1 MKTPLLRAIALAAT
15 AVAAASGLAGCS
27 GDDSGAQAAA
37 VGTAIS
43 AERCAKNK
51 EAGKITFL
59 TGYYY
64 QASAS
69 ILEFLAAKRLG
80 YFDALCLD
88 VDIKPGTGDTGQNTQ
103 LLASGQVTISPVSEQ
118 DVIQARDNGVDV
130 LGISAYSNAGLEV
143 LLTMPAT
150 TDLKQLD
157 GTTLGHKGS
166 LPIGVQAM
174 LTNAG
179 VDVGSLKQ
187 VVVGYDPSIL
197 PRGQVQSL
205 TGFVSNEPNLLAASG
220 REVKVWRPYDY
231 DVPGSLAGMAANP
244 AFAAKN
250 PTAVQDFLR
259 AGLHAYAHC
268 STNAEECVGYAAEE
282 SEGGYDKA
290 HNVKIWQTEVA
301 LVKETGSA
309 GSPLGAVDADNVTAL
324 AGLLSKYSMVKQAT
338 AADAKSYFD
347 PSFIEA
353 VYDSGRL
360 VWPAP

>member
-1 MKTPLLRAIALAAT
+1 MKTPLVRAIALAAT
-15 AVAAASGLAGCS
+15 AVAAASALTGCS
-27 GDDSGAQAAA
+27 SDDSGAKAA

-103 LLASGQVTISPVSEQ
+103 LLASGQVTISAVSEQ

-130 LGISAYSNAGLEV
+130 LGVSAYSNAGLEV

-157 GTTLGHKGS
+157 GTTLGHKGA

-174 LTNAG
+174 LVDAG
-179 VDVGSLKQ
+179 VDFGSLKQ

-205 TGFVSNEPNLLAASG
+205 TGFVSNEPNLLAAAG
-220 REVKVWRPYDY
+220 QDVKVWRPYDY

-259 AGLHAYAHC
+259 AGLHAFAHC
-268 STNAEECVGYAAEE
+268 STNAEECVGYAAEV

-301 LVKETGSA
+301 LIKETASPD
-309 GSPLGAVDADNVTAL
+309 SPLGAVDAANVTAL
-324 AGLLSKYSMVKQAT
+324 AELMTKYSTVKPET
-338 AADAKSYFD
+338 AANAKSYFD
-347 PSFIEA
+347 SSFIEG
-353 VYDSGRL
+353 VYTANQL